1 MVEDAPVR
9 ATRMSPNDLPS
20 ASAPPAPPRNPLAS
34 IPTPEEERARRCGDV
49 FSPLRKRRGKY
60 APRVFDPDFTDED
73 LAEQYRRAVAERH
86 RVAKMYKRITALV
99 RSIERQARR
108 AGLELK
114 TIRDGAHVLTQ
125 STVKPTEE

>member
-60 APRVFDPDFTDED
+60 APRVFDPDFTDLD

-86 RVAKMYKRITALV
+86 RVAKMLKRVNHLV
-99 RSIERQARR
+99 TQIERQARV

-114 TIRDGAHVLTQ
+114 AIRDGARVLIQ
-125 STVKPTEE
+125 SSVAPTED